1 MNKITNLRKEKNI
14 TQEELALK
22 VGITRA
28 YLSNLE
34 NGKYK
39 PSLNVALKIA
49 GALESAVEKIFEK

>member
-1 MNKITNLRKEKNI
+1 MNKITNLRKEQGI
-14 TQEELALK
+14 TQEELAQK

-39 PSLNVALKIA
+39 PSLDVALRIA
-49 GALESAVEKIFEK
+49 NVLESAVEKIFK